1 METTTKPSPSNRP
14 SESAPA
20 DVPVDQ
26 PRIVVTPEVRGGR
39 PRVAGHRVTVADIA
53 VWHERQGLSPDEI
66 VDQHPSLTLS
76 AVYAALAYY
85 FENRE
90 QIDADILEG
99 ERRVEELRAGRPS
112 VLQKI
117 RRRAAAD
124 AQDDTLPPG

>member
-1 METTTKPSPSNRP
+1 METTTQPSPLNRP
-14 SESAPA
+14 TGLAST
-20 DVPVDQ
+20 DVPVEQ
-26 PRIVVTPEVRGGR
+26 PRIVVTPGIRGGR

-85 FENRE
+85 FENRG

-112 VLQKI
+112 ILQKI
-117 RRRAAAD
+117 RRGVAAD